1 MRRVSYPWH
10 CFRKGCGGY
19 GTCAGSDVWR
29 VTCRLNAARELG
41 IDMLVRSTGLAG
53 QWRVRAMATT
63 ESTQANALDQLMVEG
78 RKRGYI
84 RRAALEAALRV
95 AGGKGTAHRSAP
107 HRSTPREMDARAN
120 EDEQM
125 PEIEELSDL
134 DAAVEQLLAADV
146 DIVDDE
152 EEEARVRE
160 DEAIEN
166 GLHAMETDSA
176 PLVDL
181 PDEAE
186 AGSAR
191 LRRVQEVA
199 RAAERGETAEVD
211 AITAYLRE
219 IGRVPM
225 LSHAQEIDLAKR
237 IEAGDKEA
245 VQQFVLANLRLVVSI
260 AKRYVGRGLSLLDLI
275 QEGNIGLMRAVQRYD
290 WRRGHR
296 FSTHATW
303 WIRQAISRAVADKG
317 RAIRLP
323 VYVNTA
329 LNRVR
334 RERQRLIQELGRDP
348 TEQELADALGMD
360 VERLHELEAAPGTP
374 ISLEL
379 PVGEDEEQ
387 ELGDVLADENS
398 TSPEEAATTRTMKQE
413 VQDVL
418 DDVLTPREKLVLQL
432 RFGLGNG
439 HTFPLEQVGRQLGIT
454 RERVRQIEAGALAK
468 LRHPKVLERLRS

>member
-1 MRRVSYPWH
+1 
-10 CFRKGCGGY
+10 
-19 GTCAGSDVWR
+19 
-29 VTCRLNAARELG
+29 
-41 IDMLVRSTGLAG
+41 
-53 QWRVRAMATT
+53 MATV
-63 ESTQANALDQLMVEG
+63 NATNNNDLDRLIEEG
-78 RKRGYI
+78 RRRGYI
-84 RRAALEAALRV
+84 RRAELEAVLQRAPKV
-95 AGGKGTAHRSAP
+95 GDAPAP
-107 HRSTPREMDARAN
+107 HTPADDDPQGSA
-120 EDEQM
+120 

-146 DIVDDE
+146 DIVDDD
-152 EEEARVRE
+152 EEEARVAE
-160 DEAIEN
+160 DEAIES
-166 GLHAMETDSA
+166 GIHAMETDST

-186 AGSAR
+186 AGAAR

-199 RAAERGETAEVD
+199 RAAERGEAAEVD

-334 RERQRLIQELGRDP
+334 RERQRLVQEMGRDP

-387 ELGDVLADENS
+387 ELGDVLADEAS
-398 TSPEEAATTRTMKQE
+398 TSPEEAATMRTMKQE
-413 VQDVL
+413 VRDVL
-418 DDVLTPREKLVLQL
+418 EDVLTPRERLVLQL

-439 HTFPLEQVGRQLGIT
+439 HTFPLEQVGRKLGIT

>member
-1 MRRVSYPWH
+1 
-10 CFRKGCGGY
+10 
-19 GTCAGSDVWR
+19 
-29 VTCRLNAARELG
+29 
-41 IDMLVRSTGLAG
+41 
-53 QWRVRAMATT
+53 MATV
-63 ESTQANALDQLMVEG
+63 NATNNNDLDRLIEEG
-78 RKRGYI
+78 RRRGYI
-84 RRAALEAALRV
+84 RRAELEAVLQRAPKV
-95 AGGKGTAHRSAP
+95 GDAPAP
-107 HRSTPREMDARAN
+107 HAPADDDPQGSA
-120 EDEQM
+120 

-146 DIVDDE
+146 DIVDDD
-152 EEEARVRE
+152 EEEARVAE
-160 DEAIEN
+160 DEAIES
-166 GLHAMETDSA
+166 GIHAMETDST

-186 AGSAR
+186 AGAAR

-199 RAAERGETAEVD
+199 RAAERGEAAEVD

-334 RERQRLIQELGRDP
+334 RERQRLVQEMGRDP

-387 ELGDVLADENS
+387 ELGDVLADEAS
-398 TSPEEAATTRTMKQE
+398 TSPEEAATMRTMKQE
-413 VQDVL
+413 VRDVL
-418 DDVLTPREKLVLQL
+418 EDVLTPRERLVLQL

-439 HTFPLEQVGRQLGIT
+439 HTFPLEQVGRKLGIT